1 MFPNTLTFATLGTG
15 TTATAHVATA
25 ASAVPPWR
33 SPAAHYHRSWSLA
46 LCILFLPISL
56 FARTDCIPIQE
67 ASHHVGE
74 DKCVTGKVLRVKGGS
89 KGVHHIDF
97 CQDQMAC
104 PFSVVVFP
112 SDLKDV
118 GDVRRLAGQLIEI
131 HGKVKLY
138 DGRAEIILSRVGQL
152 TNGSTMIP
160 PLPKNYD
167 VEKQGHYSAG
177 KMRAS
182 KKPRKTKQTPAD
194 TATFGKDKDSEETDP
209 QD

>member
-1 MFPNTLTFATLGTG
+1 
-15 TTATAHVATA
+15 
-25 ASAVPPWR
+25 
-33 SPAAHYHRSWSLA
+33 
-46 LCILFLPISL
+46 
-56 FARTDCIPIQE
+56 
-67 ASHHVGE
+67 
-74 DKCVTGKVLRVKGGS
+74 
-89 KGVHHIDF
+89 
-97 CQDQMAC
+97 MAC

-182 KKPRKTKQTPAD
+182 KKPRKVKTTPTD
-194 TATFGKDKDSEETDP
+194 TATFGKEPDSEGNDP
-209 QD
+209 PD